1 MSLIISKHHKYIF
14 FHIPK
19 NAGVSV
25 SRALS
30 SQEKSLQVK
39 RISSFFFR
47 KVFNT
52 RDNFYISIK
61 EKKFFFFKS
70 HIPCYEFFKFFTE
83 KKFDNFLKFALI
95 TNPWDRMVS
104 RYFYSKKINSKFKN
118 YTFKEFLNYDLEKN
132 MHVINQF
139 KFCTDTTGKFC
150 LDKIIKFENLNNDFN
165 DITKKFFNK
174 KDMLIH
180 LNRSS
185 HQNYREYYD
194 KDTKDKIYKFCKDDI
209 EFFDYE
215 F

>member
-83 KKFDNFLKFALI
+83 KKFDNFLKFAVI
-95 TNPWDRMVS
+95 RNPWDRMVS
-104 RYFYSKKINSKFKN
+104 RYFYSKKIDPKFK
-118 YTFKEFLNYDLEKN
+118 KLFLQRIFGL
-132 MHVINQF
+132 
-139 KFCTDTTGKFC
+139 
-150 LDKIIKFENLNNDFN
+150 
-165 DITKKFFNK
+165 
-174 KDMLIH
+174 
-180 LNRSS
+180 
-185 HQNYREYYD
+185 
-194 KDTKDKIYKFCKDDI
+194 
-209 EFFDYE
+209 
-215 F
+215 